1 MSVLVWTGDHS
12 KSSAERLR
20 LMNSLAVDVPIDSKI
35 YNALDLGRFP
45 KNSAHT
51 KYVVVP
57 ALDIFLAVGGAFHLY
72 GDVAK
77 AWTVTSSIPS
87 VETIEHTLKNAYD
100 KGFGV
105 DDDEEVIVFKSP
117 WAMRRAL
124 AAFGAKHVDLP
135 NGNDNWALIAGDED
149 RHQVTQAVVRVFT
162 NPHLLF
168 LNDLRMEHLVIK
180 GGLAAWTLLLWL
192 LQIKYSAPAE
202 ADGGDLC
209 VVARALRKAAL
220 ECFSHLD
227 HALPA
232 AIASFLQLAGAL
244 PTALLTEDCGLSDRL
259 RFLKLVVDYSK
270 PTNHLSLIQE
280 NFSTVL
286 VHHSDVAKWVGDG
299 ADAYANF
306 CELRRLLVP
315 NVADSF
321 DMLELLARQLR
332 KYDEL
337 YVENK
342 TAANITTLTE
352 MLHTDRGY
360 SLKGDHSSSH
370 QEGDSVSKGGLTS
383 QLSAFLTKLTQWND
397 HVDADGTALEGTA
410 DPLDLVEIC
419 VTAGYTPVRM
429 WVLGM
434 SKLSGLPGSV
444 FTGKL
449 IGTPLQFDNFFFW
462 TLSPLDRMARP
473 RPGWRISPPGTLA
486 RTSSRT

>member
-1 MSVLVWTGDHS
+1 MDPT
-12 KSSAERLR
+12 
-20 LMNSLAVDVPIDSKI
+20 
-35 YNALDLGRFP
+35 
-45 KNSAHT
+45 
-51 KYVVVP
+51 
-57 ALDIFLAVGGAFHLY
+57 
-72 GDVAK
+72 
-77 AWTVTSSIPS
+77 
-87 VETIEHTLKNAYD
+87 
-100 KGFGV
+100 
-105 DDDEEVIVFKSP
+105 
-117 WAMRRAL
+117 AL
-124 AAFGAKHVDLP
+124 ASAD
-135 NGNDNWALIAGDED
+135 
-149 RHQVTQAVVRVFT
+149 QVLGSGRG
-162 NPHLLF
+162 
-168 LNDLRMEHLVIK
+168 R
-180 GGLAAWTLLLWL
+180 WWR
-192 LQIKYSAPAE
+192 Y
-202 ADGGDLC
+202 LC

-342 TAANITTLTE
+342 TVANITTLTE

-410 DPLDLVEIC
+410 DPLTWACASCARLAMRPYRKLSCSRRYAGWSCCALAPSAKTRRGVASVCSSIWCSSTQPHACYNSRPVEIDSQKSR
-419 VTAGYTPVRM
+419 GPSRSD
-429 WVLGM
+429 G
-434 SKLSGLPGSV
+434 GRGS
-444 FTGKL
+444 TRL
-449 IGTPLQFDNFFFW
+449 
-462 TLSPLDRMARP
+462 
-473 RPGWRISPPGTLA
+473 TLA
-486 RTSSRT
+486 TALATGGGGSDG